1 MKHFKLSE
9 VEGKSLDELKN
20 VTKDKLVM
28 YHLEKR
34 GYLPAN
40 VKNTSKVALAG
51 IIKDAMEDDKDYFLD
66 LSCDEIKAK
75 VEEKIGPIHKKT
87 RQTKR
92 ETLVINLQQAMVS
105 C

>member
-1 MKHFKLSE
+1 ME
-9 VEGKSLDELKN
+9 ELKKKN
-20 VTKDKLVM
+20 VPKDQLVM

-34 GYLPAN
+34 GYLLDDVN
-40 VKNTSKVALAG
+40 NTNKAALAG
-51 IIKDAMEDDKDYFLD
+51 IIKEAMEDDKEYFLH
-66 LSCDEIKAK
+66 LSCDEIKTK
-75 VEEKIGPIHKKT
+75 VEEKIGHIYKNT